1 MFGIIFKV
9 LKNDFNKY
17 SIFTLIILMSLG
29 SILEIF
35 SIGLIIPLISSLTVN
50 NIEDILFFKQ
60 INLVFDINSKK
71 DFFNLIVISLI
82 VFFTSKFI
90 FLTFLTLKLNKFI
103 AEANRIISKKL
114 LNIYLKKNFEFLTN
128 ENRSN
133 FIHTVFSEVNNFCG
147 NALYGFLFLTAEILN
162 IIGIILVLAFFN
174 LKFFV
179 SIFVM
184 LGIFFLL
191 YIFLQKK
198 YLKNWEKNV

>member
-71 DFFNLIVISLI
+71 
-82 VFFTSKFI
+82 I
-90 FLTFLTLKLNKFI
+90 FLT
-103 AEANRIISKKL
+103 
-114 LNIYLKKNFEFLTN
+114 
-128 ENRSN
+128 
-133 FIHTVFSEVNNFCG
+133 
-147 NALYGFLFLTAEILN
+147 
-162 IIGIILVLAFFN
+162 
-174 LKFFV
+174 
-179 SIFVM
+179 
-184 LGIFFLL
+184 
-191 YIFLQKK
+191 
-198 YLKNWEKNV
+198 